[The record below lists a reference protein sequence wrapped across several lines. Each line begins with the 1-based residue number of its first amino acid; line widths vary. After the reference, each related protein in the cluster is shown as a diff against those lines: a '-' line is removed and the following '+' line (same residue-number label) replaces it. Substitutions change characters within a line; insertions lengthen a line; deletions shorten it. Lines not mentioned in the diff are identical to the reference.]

1 MRCAGQAVSTI
12 LHGRGAVFRMD
23 DHTAQLIVC
32 RYCDLLQREIPL
44 KPGCAASCRRCGA
57 VLYRNATDSI
67 DRTLAYTLAAVVL
80 FVIANV
86 FPIFAI
92 EIQGSHSEINLL
104 GAVRSLWDQQM
115 LFISLLVFVTTIIIP
130 ALELVTM
137 AYLLLPLKY
146 HHVPV
151 GYTHFLR
158 MMQIVEPWGMVE
170 VFMLGVLVSLV
181 KLTSS
186 FKVIPGVALW
196 SFGCLT
202 LLLAAAA
209 SSFSAR
215 DVWARLE
222 RKPRGEAAA

>member
-1 MRCAGQAVSTI
+1 MARHS
-12 LHGRGAVFRMD
+12 
-23 DHTAQLIVC
+23 AQLIAC
-32 RYCDLLQREIPL
+32 HDCDLLQREIPL
-44 KPGCAASCRRCGA
+44 KPGCAASCSRCGA

-67 DRTLAYTLAAVVL
+67 ERTLAYTLAAVVL

-92 EIQGSHSEINLL
+92 EVQGSHSAINLM

-115 LFISLLVFVTTIIIP
+115 QFISLLVFLTTILIP

-137 AYLLLPLKY
+137 TYLLLPLKFSR
-146 HHVPV
+146 VPA

-209 SSFSAR
+209 ASFSAR
-215 DVWARLE
+215 DVWARLD
-222 RKPRGEAAA
+222 RKPGEEVAAWPI

>member
-1 MRCAGQAVSTI
+1 MEHHPVHI
-12 LHGRGAVFRMD
+12 
-23 DHTAQLIVC
+23 IVC
-32 RYCDLLQREIPL
+32 HDCDLLQREIPL

-67 DRTLAYTLAAVVL
+67 ERTLAYTLAAAVL

-86 FPIFAI
+86 SPIFTI
-92 EIQGSHSEINLL
+92 ELQGARSTISLL
-104 GAVRSLWDQQM
+104 GAVHSLWNQQM
-115 LFISLLVFVTTIIIP
+115 QFVSLLVFLTTILIP
-130 ALELVTM
+130 ALELITM
-137 AYLLLPLKY
+137 TFLLLPLKFRL
-146 HHVPV
+146 VPA
-151 GYTHFLR
+151 GYTLFLR

-181 KLTSS
+181 KLTGS
-186 FKVIPGVALW
+186 FKVIPGIAIW
-196 SFGCLT
+196 SFGSLT

-222 RKPRGEAAA
+222 NKPGEEVA

>member
-1 MRCAGQAVSTI
+1 MNQ
-12 LHGRGAVFRMD
+12 HP
-23 DHTAQLIVC
+23 AQLIVC
-32 RYCDLLQREIPL
+32 HDCDLLQREIPL
-44 KPGCAASCRRCGA
+44 KPGCTASCRRCGA

-67 DRTLAYTLAAVVL
+67 DRTLAYTMAAAVL
-80 FVIANV
+80 FLIANV

-92 EIQGSHSEINLL
+92 ELQGTHSEINLF
-104 GAVRSLWDQQM
+104 GAVSSLWDQQM
-115 LFISLLVFVTTIIIP
+115 QFISLLVFLTTILIP

-137 AYLLLPLKY
+137 IYLLLPLKY
-146 HHVPV
+146 HLIPA
-151 GYTHFLR
+151 GYTPFLR

-202 LLLAAAA
+202 LLLAAVA

-222 RKPRGEAAA
+222 TKPQEKVTA

>member
-1 MRCAGQAVSTI
+1 MNQHS
-12 LHGRGAVFRMD
+12 
-23 DHTAQLIVC
+23 AQLIVC
-32 RYCDLLQREIPL
+32 HDCDLLQREIPL
-44 KPGCAASCRRCGA
+44 KPGCTASCRRCGA

-67 DRTLAYTLAAVVL
+67 DRTLAYTMAAAVL
-80 FVIANV
+80 FLIANV

-92 EIQGSHSEINLL
+92 ELQGTHSEINLL
-104 GAVRSLWDQQM
+104 GAVSSLWDQQM
-115 LFISLLVFVTTIIIP
+115 QFISLLVFLTTILIP

-137 AYLLLPLKY
+137 IYLLLPLKY
-146 HHVPV
+146 RLIPA

-158 MMQIVEPWGMVE
+158 MMQIVEPWSMVE

-222 RKPRGEAAA
+222 KKTQEEVPA

>member
-1 MRCAGQAVSTI
+1 MEDR
-12 LHGRGAVFRMD
+12 
-23 DHTAQLIVC
+23 TAQLIAC

-44 KPGCAASCRRCGA
+44 KSGCAASCRRCGA

-67 DRTLAYTLAAVVL
+67 DRTLAYTLAAAVL

-86 FPIFAI
+86 FPLFAI

-104 GAVRSLWDQQM
+104 GAVRSLWDQQVRS
-115 LFISLLVFVTTIIIP
+115 ISLLVFLTTILIP
-130 ALELVTM
+130 AFELITM
-137 AYLLLPLKY
+137 AYLLLPLKF
-146 HHVPV
+146 HHVPA

-222 RKPRGEAAA
+222 RKPGGEAAA

>member
-1 MRCAGQAVSTI
+1 
-12 LHGRGAVFRMD
+12 MD
-23 DHTAQLIVC
+23 HHPAQFIIC
-32 RYCDLLQREIPL
+32 HDCDLLQREIPL
-44 KPGCAASCRRCGA
+44 KRGCAASCRRCGA

-67 DRTLAYTLAAVVL
+67 DRTLAYTLAAAVL

-86 FPIFAI
+86 YPLFAI
-92 EIQGSHSEINLL
+92 EVQGARSVINLL
-104 GAVRSLWDQQM
+104 GAVRSLWSQEMQ
-115 LFISLLVFVTTIIIP
+115 FISLLVFLTTILIP

-137 AYLLLPLKY
+137 TYLLLPLKFRR
-146 HHVPV
+146 VPA

-170 VFMLGVLVSLV
+170 VFTLGVLVSLV

-209 SSFSAR
+209 ASFSAR

-222 RKPRGEAAA
+222 RKPDAEAPA

>member
-1 MRCAGQAVSTI
+1 MNQHS
-12 LHGRGAVFRMD
+12 
-23 DHTAQLIVC
+23 AQLIVC
-32 RYCDLLQREIPL
+32 HDCDLLQREIPL
-44 KPGCAASCRRCGA
+44 KPGCTASCRRCGA

-67 DRTLAYTLAAVVL
+67 DRTLAYTMAAAVL
-80 FVIANV
+80 FLIANV

-92 EIQGSHSEINLL
+92 ELQGTHSEINLL
-104 GAVRSLWDQQM
+104 GAVSSLWDQKMQ
-115 LFISLLVFVTTIIIP
+115 FISLLVFLTTILIP

-137 AYLLLPLKY
+137 IYLLLPLKY
-146 HHVPV
+146 RLIPA

-158 MMQIVEPWGMVE
+158 MMQIVEPWSMVE

-209 SSFSAR
+209 SSFSTR

-222 RKPRGEAAA
+222 KKPQEEVAA